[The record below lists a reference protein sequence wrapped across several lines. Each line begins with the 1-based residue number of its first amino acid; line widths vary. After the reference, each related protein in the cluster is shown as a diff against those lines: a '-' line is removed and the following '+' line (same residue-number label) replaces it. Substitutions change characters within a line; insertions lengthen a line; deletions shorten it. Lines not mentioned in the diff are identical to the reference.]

1 MADAFSRD
9 DLTRVASLA
18 RLALTGDEHE
28 LFARQLAQVLDY
40 ARQVQSVDTSGVPPT
55 SHPTGAISPLRDDEV
70 RPSLP
75 RDAAL
80 SQAPDGD
87 PAAGLFKVPRVIG

>member
-28 LFARQLAQVLDY
+28 LFSRQLAQVLDY

-70 RPSLP
+70 QPSLP

-80 SQAPDGD
+80 SQSPDGD

>member
-18 RLALTGDEHE
+18 RLALTGEEHE

-55 SHPTGAISPLRDDEV
+55 SHPTGALTPLREDEV
-70 RPSLP
+70 QPSLS
-75 RDAAL
+75 RDTAL
-80 SQAPDGD
+80 SQAPEADKV
-87 PAAGLFKVPRVIG
+87 AGLFKVPRVLG

>member
-18 RLALTGDEHE
+18 RLALTGEEHE

-55 SHPTGAISPLRDDEV
+55 SHSTGALTPLREDEV
-70 RPSLP
+70 QPSLP
-75 RDAAL
+75 RDSAL
-80 SQAPDGD
+80 SQAPEAD
-87 PAAGLFKVPRVIG
+87 PVAGLFKVPRVLG